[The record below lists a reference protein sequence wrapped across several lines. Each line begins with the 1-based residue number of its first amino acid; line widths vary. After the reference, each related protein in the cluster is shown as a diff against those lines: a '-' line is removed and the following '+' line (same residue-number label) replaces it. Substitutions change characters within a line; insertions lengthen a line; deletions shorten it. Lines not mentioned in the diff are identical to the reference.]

1 MGDPVFVPVESWKE
15 NTQSKNY
22 INKKIHSESLRE
34 APQSISPPVI
44 LNSVKSPPSVPPR
57 NGSKLE
63 HVEANQNRKY
73 FDSNIEP
80 LAPSSNTSE
89 DLLKSDAKAVTVNQ
103 EKSNDVID
111 KSSSYRDSWKSR
123 SDQQNNSLVFN
134 FVNSKKDVSHIEND
148 GLDLTKR
155 TKKGGVILLDS
166 NGESCDGDQSDGEV
180 GEPGVQ

>member
-1 MGDPVFVPVESWKE
+1 M
-15 NTQSKNY
+15 
-22 INKKIHSESLRE
+22 
-34 APQSISPPVI
+34 I

-63 HVEANQNRKY
+63 HVETPSSTTISQPRKY

-80 LAPSSNTSE
+80 LVQSPGHTSE
-89 DLLKSDAKAVTVNQ
+89 EVVKSDSKAVTDKD
-103 EKSNDVID
+103 KSTDVID

-123 SDQQNNSLVFN
+123 SDQQNNSFVFN

-155 TKKGGVILLDS
+155 SKKVRYNRSFYKKNSI
-166 NGESCDGDQSDGEV
+166 
-180 GEPGVQ
+180 